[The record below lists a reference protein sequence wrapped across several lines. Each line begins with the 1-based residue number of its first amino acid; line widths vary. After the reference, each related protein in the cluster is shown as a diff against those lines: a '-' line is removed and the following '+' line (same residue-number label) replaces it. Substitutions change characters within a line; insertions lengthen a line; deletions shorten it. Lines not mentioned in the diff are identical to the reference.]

1 MKRNLSAGSLVV
13 GLLLAGLV
21 THAAAGCEVDIDIKP
36 QSCPNSINLN
46 RRGVIPVAF
55 LSKGCFDATTV
66 NPATVTFGPNHAV
79 PVHAGF
85 CGHIEDV
92 DFDGDMD
99 LLFHF
104 NTQDTGIQPGDTE
117 ATMWGQTYGGEDV
130 WGTGPIRTV
139 PPR

>member
-1 MKRNLSAGSLVV
+1 MKRYLSTGSVVICLLV
-13 GLLLAGLV
+13 LGLV

-36 QSCPNSINLN
+36 QSCPNSINL
-46 RRGVIPVAF
+46 RSRGVVPVAF
-55 LSKGCFDATTV
+55 LSAGCFDATTV
-66 NPATVTFGPNHAV
+66 DPATVTFGPDHAV
-79 PVHAGF
+79 PVHAGY

-104 NTQDTGIQPGDTE
+104 NKQETGIQPGDTH
-117 ATMWGQTYGGEDV
+117 ATMWGRTYGGEDV